1 MITSVADLD
10 VAGSTVLVRVD
21 FNVPLQDGK
30 ITDDAR
36 ITAAIPTIKLIR
48 EKGGRVVLMSHL
60 GRPKGEIK
68 PELSLKPV
76 AERLSSLLNTD
87 VVFLD
92 NCIGAEVQ
100 QSISEA
106 ASDAVVLLEN
116 VRFHAEETQNN
127 DAFAA
132 ALGAN
137 GDVFVNDAFGT
148 SHRAHASTAGIAKH
162 VQRCGVGLLIE
173 KELKYLGSAVND
185 PQKPLVAILGGSKI
199 SGKID
204 VIESLMDKCD
214 AILVGGGMIFTF
226 YKAMGKQVG
235 ASLVEEDRI
244 EMASE
249 ILEKAKT
256 SGVRLIFP
264 TDVVV
269 ADAFSNEAK
278 HHVESVDSIQDGW
291 MGLDIGP
298 ETERMFRREVLH
310 AKTVLWNGPM
320 GVFEMSSFES
330 GTRAVAQAL
339 ADATLD
345 GATTIVGG
353 GDSAAA
359 IKQFGFSKSVSH
371 VSTGG
376 GASLEFLE
384 GKILP
389 GIAALDK

>member
-1 MITSVADLD
+1 MIKSVSELD
-10 VAGSTVLVRVD
+10 VQGKTVLVRVD
-21 FNVPLQDGK
+21 FNVPLQNGV
-30 ITDDAR
+30 IGDDAR
-36 ITAAIPTIKLIR
+36 IVAAIPTINSIR
-48 EKGGRVVLMSHL
+48 ERGGRVVLMSHL
-60 GRPKGEIK
+60 GRPKGEK
-68 PELSLKPV
+68 KAELSLKPV
-76 AERLSSLLNTD
+76 ADKLSSLLGYD
-87 VVFLD
+87 VVFVED
-92 NCIGAEVQ
+92 CIGENVQ
-100 QSISEA
+100 QAVLNSA
-106 ASDAVVLLEN
+106 PNAVVLLEN
-116 VRFHAEETQNN
+116 VRFYGEETQNN
-127 DAFAA
+127 TAFAA
-132 ALGAN
+132 ELGAN

-148 SHRAHASTAGIAKH
+148 AHRAHASTAGIAAH
-162 VQRCGVGLLIE
+162 VDDCAVGLLIE
-173 KELKYLGSAVND
+173 KELKYLGEAVNE
-185 PQKPLVAILGGSKI
+185 PERPLVAILGGSKI

-235 ASLVEEDRI
+235 SSLVEEDRI
-244 EMASE
+244 DMAKE

-269 ADAFSNEAK
+269 ADAFSNDAK
-278 HHVESVDSIQDGW
+278 HHVESVDTIQDGW

-298 ETERMFRREVLH
+298 DSELVFRREVLQ

-320 GVFEMSSFES
+320 GVFEMSNFAS
-330 GTRAVAQAL
+330 GTKAVAQAL

-345 GATTIVGG
+345 GATTIIGG

-359 IKQFGFSKSVSH
+359 IKQFGLTRSVSH

-384 GKILP
+384 GKELP
-389 GIAALDK
+389 GIAALDR